1 MRANGAGDEEGISL
15 IGRDCDMF
23 EEGVAAGRKPVAADK
38 GAAAQ
43 RIVGRGIRIS
53 FDLGEGRDDHVG
65 DFSGEIWRTGL

>member
-1 MRANGAGDEEGISL
+1 MRTNDGGHKEVVLSIGFDADVHEEV
-15 IGRDCDMF
+15 
-23 EEGVAAGRKPVAADK
+23 VAAGRKPVAADK